1 VANVDFAVKS
11 HQTFTMDLAK
21 NVGFQMH
28 TVIDNQNAVLGEN
41 AKKFNELEA
50 RVAQ

>member
-1 VANVDFAVKS
+1 MDFELKS
-11 HQTFTMDLAK
+11 HKTYTMDLAK

-41 AKKFNELEA
+41 AKKFAELEN
-50 RVAQ
+50 RVAI